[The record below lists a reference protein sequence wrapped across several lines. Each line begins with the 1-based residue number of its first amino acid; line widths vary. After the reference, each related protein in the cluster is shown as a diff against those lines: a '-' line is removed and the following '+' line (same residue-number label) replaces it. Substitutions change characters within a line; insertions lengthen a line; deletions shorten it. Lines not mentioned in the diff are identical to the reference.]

1 MNLFLKPRKKTN
13 EISHMVE
20 IDESLLDSVRTF
32 TENLV
37 LPDRDGRIRIR
48 MAAKGNHGNRRRS
61 GERSV
66 YYLLVFADGG
76 ERNYLN
82 AGYAVGQMAMFLRF
96 RGIEASVLHS
106 LPEWMEKESY
116 EGMKCVAAV
125 AFGMA
130 VRKQH
135 RSGTSHEDKSC
146 VCSNRKENWYDQV
159 LSYSKKCYP
168 AGVRAVKAVQ
178 SDNEVHFLVKT
189 SSSKKAAVYEFE
201 AGVAIASFMEAAE
214 ELWIDLELVRIPQ
227 YSQSAMRGAQYL
239 VSARTEQSR
248 RSSVLA
254 PARTMITA

>member
-13 EISHMVE
+13 EISYMVE
-20 IDESLLDSVRTF
+20 IDDSLLDSVKTF
-32 TENLV
+32 TENLA
-37 LPDRDGRIRIR
+37 LPDQSGRIRVR
-48 MAAKGNHGNRRRS
+48 MASKGDRGNRRSR
-61 GERSV
+61 ERSV

-96 RGIEASVLHS
+96 RGIEASVLHA

-130 VRKQH
+130 VRGQH
-135 RSGTSHEDKSC
+135 RSVTSHEDKSC
-146 VCSNRKENWYDQV
+146 VCSRKENWYDQV
-159 LSYSKKCYP
+159 LTYSKKRYP
-168 AGVRAVKAVQ
+168 AGARAVKTVL
-178 SDNEVHFLVKT
+178 SDDEIHFLVKT

-214 ELWIDLELVRIPQ
+214 ELWIDLELVRIPK
-227 YSQSAMRGAQYL
+227 YSQSAVRGAQYL

-248 RSSVLA
+248 RSAVLT